1 MLISALNRKLMRD
14 LWHMKGQVLAISLV
28 MACGIGVCEM
38 SLGML
43 HSLENSLDSFYSRYR
58 FADVFASLKRAPISL
73 TERIAE
79 IPGVS
84 RVDQRIVYYV
94 TRDIPGFDEPV
105 IGEIISLPER
115 GEPVLNDLYLTSGT
129 LPQPGRDGEAVVNQA
144 FAEAHKLTLGDS
156 FTAVINGRRQ
166 KITICGT
173 ALSPEFVY
181 TIGPGSLFPDDKRF
195 GVMWMSRKAVQD
207 AFDLDGAFNNVTL
220 SLARGADEAEVI
232 ARLDDLLRPYGGTGA
247 YGRKD
252 QISNFFISGEFD
264 QLTAMAIIAPAI
276 FLTVSAFLLNIVMSR
291 IIALERDQI
300 GVLKAFGYSNTA
312 ISLHYLKLAVVVG
325 AIGSILGVAL
335 GAWTGSGLA
344 DMYAKF
350 YRLPSITYVLTP
362 KIVSIGVMTTVGAA
376 ILGILGAIFKAVALP
391 PAEAMR
397 PPTPAVYRRT
407 LLERLGLSALFT
419 QPSRMIMR
427 HIERHLVRSALSC
440 LGIAVA
446 VGILIASSFS
456 LDSINYIIQV
466 QFNVAQRQDISVGFF
481 EARPTEAM
489 RAVEHLPGVLHVEP
503 YRSVPV
509 RLRNGHF
516 SRRVAITGVRPG
528 DDLDRQIDSDLHAV
542 TVPDKGLMLSQ
553 KLADLLHVGRGD
565 ELVIEVME
573 GKRPVREIPVS
584 GVYEEFIGTSAVMS
598 LDALNQMMGEAPS
611 ISGIHATI
619 DSREQAKLYAT
630 LKNIPVVSAVLL
642 REASLQSFR
651 DTMAENLTQTMIFNI
666 LFAGLIAIGVVY
678 NTARISL
685 SERARELASLRVLG
699 LTRGEISY
707 ILLGE
712 LALLTVAALPLG
724 CLLGRFLSWLLS
736 MALNTDLYRIP
747 LIIDGSTYGLAVL
760 IVLIASVASGLIVRH
775 RLDHL
780 DLVAVLKTRE

>member
-1 MLISALNRKLMRD
+1 MLISALDRKLMRD

-28 MACGIGVCEM
+28 MACGVAVCVM
-38 SLGML
+38 ALGML
-43 HSLENSLDSFYSRYR
+43 HSLQTSLDRFYSEYR

-73 TERIAE
+73 AERIAE

-105 IGEIISLPER
+105 IGLIVSIPENHP
-115 GEPVLNDLYLTSGT
+115 PVLNDLYLTSGA
-129 LPQPGRDGEAVVNQA
+129 LPQPGRDDEAVVNQS
-144 FAEAHKLTLGDS
+144 FAEAHHMTIGDS

-166 KITICGT
+166 KIIICGT

-181 TIGPGSLFPDDKRF
+181 TIGPGSLFPDDMRF
-195 GVMWMSRKAVQD
+195 GVMWMSRKAVEN
-207 AFDLDGAFNNVTL
+207 AFDLKGAFNNVTL
-220 SLARGADEAEVI
+220 SLARGANEAEVI
-232 ARLDDLLRPYGGTGA
+232 DRLDDLIRPYGGTGA

-252 QISNFFISGEFD
+252 QVSNFFISGEFE
-264 QLTAMAIIAPAI
+264 QLRAMAIIAPAI
-276 FLTVSAFLLNIVMSR
+276 FLAVSAFLLNIVLSR
-291 IIALERDQI
+291 IISLERDQI
-300 GVLKAFGYSNTA
+300 GVLKAFGYSNAA
-312 ISLHYLKLAVVVG
+312 IAFHYLKVAVVVG
-325 AIGSILGVAL
+325 IVGSILGVAL

-344 DMYAKF
+344 NIYARF
-350 YRLPSITYVLTP
+350 YHLPNIAYALRPDV
-362 KIVSIGVMTTVGAA
+362 ISIGVLSTLGAA
-376 ILGILGAIFKAVALP
+376 VIGILGAIHKAVTLP

-407 LLERLGLSALFT
+407 LLERLGLERLFT
-419 QPSRMIMR
+419 QPSRMIVR
-427 HIERHLVRSALSC
+427 HIERHLGRSALSSF
-440 LGIAVA
+440 GIAVA
-446 VGILIASSFS
+446 IAILIASSFS
-456 LDSINYIIQV
+456 LDSIDYIIQV
-466 QFNVAQRQDISVGFF
+466 QFNVSQRQDVSVGFF
-481 EARPTEAM
+481 EARPLDAM
-489 RAVEHLPGVLHVEP
+489 YAVEHLPGVLRVEP
-503 YRSVPV
+503 YRSVAA

-516 SRRVAITGVRPG
+516 SRRVGITGVRPG
-528 DDLDRQIDSDLHAV
+528 DDLNRQIDANLHD
-542 TVPDKGLMLSQ
+542 VPTPETGIMLSK
-553 KLADLLHVGRGD
+553 KLASLLHVGRGD
-565 ELVIEVME
+565 RLTVEVME
-573 GKRPVREIPVS
+573 GRRPVRDIPVS
-584 GVYEEFIGTSAVMS
+584 GVYEEFVGTSAVMNMS
-598 LDALNQMMGEAPS
+598 ALNALMGEGPS
-611 ISGIHATI
+611 ISGVYATV
-619 DSREQAKLYAT
+619 DSRQDEKLYST

-642 REASLQSFR
+642 RAASLQSFR

-666 LFAGLIAIGVVY
+666 MFAGLIAIGVVY

-712 LALLTVAALPLG
+712 LTILTVAAMPVG

-747 LIIDGSTYGLAVL
+747 LIINPSTYGMAVM

>member
-28 MACGIGVCEM
+28 MACGVAVCVM
-38 SLGML
+38 ALGML
-43 HSLENSLDSFYSRYR
+43 YSLENSLDSFYSRYR
-58 FADVFASLKRAPISL
+58 FADVFASLKRAPNSL
-73 TERIAE
+73 VERIAE
-79 IPGVS
+79 IPGVA

-94 TRDIPGFDEPV
+94 TRDIKGFDEPV
-105 IGEIISLPER
+105 IGEIISLPEH
-115 GEPVLNDLYLTSGT
+115 GQPVLNDLYLTSGT
-129 LPQPGRDGEAVVNQA
+129 LLQPGRDGEAVVNQA
-144 FAEAHKLTLGDS
+144 FAEAHHLTIGDS

-195 GVMWMSRKAVQD
+195 GVMWMSRKSVEA

-220 SLARGADEAEVI
+220 SLARGANEAEVI
-232 ARLDDLLRPYGGTGA
+232 ARLDDLLEPYGGTGA

-276 FLTVSAFLLNIVMSR
+276 FLAVSAFLLNIVMSR
-291 IIALERDQI
+291 IISLERDQI
-300 GVLKAFGYSNTA
+300 GVLKAFGYSDTA
-312 ISLHYLKLAVVVG
+312 ISLHYLKLAIVVG
-325 AIGSILGVAL
+325 VIGSLLGVAL

-344 DMYAKF
+344 EMYGRF
-350 YRLPSITYVLTP
+350 YRLPNITYILTP
-362 KIVSIGVMTTVGAA
+362 KIVAIGVLTTLGSAV
-376 ILGILGAIFKAVALP
+376 IGILGAIFRVVSLP

-407 LLERLGLSALFT
+407 LFERLGLSALFT
-419 QPSRMIMR
+419 QPSRMILR

-440 LGIAVA
+440 FGIAVA

-456 LDSINYIIQV
+456 LDSIDYIIEA
-466 QFNVAQRQDISVGFF
+466 QFNVAQRQDLSVGFF
-481 EARPTEAM
+481 EARPMEAKE
-489 RAVEHLPGVLHVEP
+489 AVQHLPGVLRVEP
-503 YRSVPV
+503 YRSVPA
-509 RLRNGHF
+509 RLKNGHF
-516 SRRVAITGVRPG
+516 SRRVSITGVRPG
-528 DDLDRQIDSDLHAV
+528 DDLDRQIDSKLHPV
-542 TVPDKGLMLSQ
+542 TVPGEGLMLSK
-553 KLADLLHVGRGD
+553 KLADLLRVGPGD
-565 ELVIEVME
+565 QLMVEVME
-573 GKRPVREIPVS
+573 GRRPVREIPVS

-598 LDALNQMMGEAPS
+598 LSALNKLMGEAPS
-611 ISGIHATI
+611 ISGVYATI
-619 DSREQAKLYAT
+619 DSREKDKLYST
-630 LKNIPVVSAVLL
+630 LKNTPVVSAVLL
-642 REASLQSFR
+642 REAALKSFQ
-651 DTMAENLTQTMIFNI
+651 DTMAENLTQTMLFNI
-666 LFAGLIAIGVVY
+666 MFAGLIAIGVVY

-712 LALLTVAALPLG
+712 LTILTVVALPIG
-724 CLLGRFLSWLLS
+724 CVLGRFLSWLLS

-747 LIIDGSTYGLAVL
+747 LIIDNSTYGLSVL
-760 IVLIASVASGLIVRH
+760 IVLIASVGSGLIVRH